1 MKKKLFYYVSICF
14 FLLMGGQGI
23 AQGASLTPAQRDEIA
38 KIQAH
43 NKAQIQNQKFLRAYQ
58 KETSDK
64 ITPKDDGYWEMA
76 FHAKLADYGDKDS
89 QYIIAKAYEEG
100 KYTAQNLRKALAF
113 YKKSAEQGHIDS
125 AMRLG
130 QIYQANEWL
139 QRDDEKALYYYLKAA
154 GNGYAPAQMKVAQMY
169 ELNQEYQQAFDWLS
183 KAVRQMYPTEP
194 DLISKSPDLE
204 RLKAK
209 IDKMLSDES
218 QNKDKT
224 QAVETLTPPVV
235 AQEKPVEKIYQN
247 EKVLITIYDEV
258 LPQSVVNQPHL
269 QSDVEVPYEG

>member
-1 MKKKLFYYVSICF
+1 MMKKKLFYYVSICF

-43 NKAQIQNQKFLRAYQ
+43 NKAQFQNQKFLRAYQ

-113 YKKSAEQGHIDS
+113 YKKSAD
-125 AMRLG
+125 
-130 QIYQANEWL
+130 EWL

-209 IDKMLSDES
+209 IDKMLSDQS